1 MMMENIK
8 IKHTRRNYWQ
18 VVADTERFGEQEI
31 LFEGIKFEE
40 CINFIEENQ
49 GNSPY
54 TAEIQ
59 DAWNNRKIW
68 LVKYTKCR
76 HYSINQMLAGK
87 KINKG
92 YTRTSKA
99 HVMEIIAAIQEEE
112 KPIALWENYP
122 DVVNGGEAD
131 REYKLALITENFV
144 YYVDMEESDEN
155 GCTVMHRTGN
165 FEMISN
171 NIFATNSLM
180 EELQKIHD
188 GELEPEYISPEL
200 EEEIRLKAESGWFDE

>member
-1 MMMENIK
+1 MKMENIK
-8 IKHTRRNYWQ
+8 IKHDRRNYWQ
-18 VVADTERFGEQEI
+18 VIADTERFGEQEI

-40 CINFIEENQ
+40 CIKYIEENS

-54 TAEIQ
+54 EAEIQ

-76 HYSINQMLAGK
+76 HYCINQMIAGK
-87 KINKG
+87 KVNKG

-112 KPIALWENYP
+112 KPIAVWEEYP
-122 DVVNGGEAD
+122 DVVNGGD
-131 REYKLALITENFV
+131 VSREFKLALVTENFV
-144 YYVDMEESDEN
+144 YYADMEESDEN

-165 FEMISN
+165 FEMVSN

-180 EELQKIHD
+180 EELQRIHD
-188 GELEPEYISPEL
+188 GELDPEYISPEL
-200 EEEIRLKAESGWFDE
+200 EDEIKLREEDGYFDE